1 MSFRDDLGACDHD
14 QQLRTLSPG
23 RREGEF
29 EAHNSHALVV
39 HHLDD
44 IFRHPQP
51 PSESQSESEA
61 EPQHDCRSLA
71 HIDAWGRVVN
81 RGVRAVRN
89 MRTASQCRA
98 MARSCL
104 SDSARTTDF
113 RFKTAL
119 ENAAK
124 DWDVLAAM
132 VEIKENRER
141 EAP

>member
-1 MSFRDDLGACDHD
+1 
-14 QQLRTLSPG
+14 
-23 RREGEF
+23 
-29 EAHNSHALVV
+29 
-39 HHLDD
+39 
-44 IFRHPQP
+44 
-51 PSESQSESEA
+51 
-61 EPQHDCRSLA
+61 
-71 HIDAWGRVVN
+71 
-81 RGVRAVRN
+81 
-89 MRTASQCRA
+89 